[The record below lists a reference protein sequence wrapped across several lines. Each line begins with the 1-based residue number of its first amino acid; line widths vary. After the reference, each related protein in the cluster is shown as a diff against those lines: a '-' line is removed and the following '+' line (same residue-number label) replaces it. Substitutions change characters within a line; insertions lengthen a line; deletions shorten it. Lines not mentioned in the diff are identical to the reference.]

1 MRRKAISVLLLFFI
15 ALAISCTN
23 NSKEGF
29 PLYGIRIGDSPEQV
43 EAILLKAGYTKNTES
58 LSENFI
64 SLIFISNENRI
75 MLVFKDKKLDLFSSE
90 IGNKNFEVLI
100 SDLRT
105 NLGYPSYYS
114 STEEKAEWTI
124 KNKPIITKLDLI
136 RNSSG
141 RYVIGMIRDRMAEID
156 EGWY

>member
-1 MRRKAISVLLLFFI
+1 VRRIVFVFLLFFI
-15 ALAISCTN
+15 VFSISCAE

-90 IGNKNFEVLI
+90 IGNKNFEALV

-114 STEEKAEWTI
+114 PTEDKAEWTL
-124 KNKPIITKLDLI
+124 KNRPIITKINLT
-136 RNSSG
+136 RNSNG
-141 RYVIGMIRDRMAEID
+141 RYVISMIRDRIAEID